1 MGYCLNSSVAPRYL
15 EEAAEIKVQ
24 YKDKEKIKRLS
35 EKYPEATFV
44 LEKLPELSAQ
54 ANWDDLVLL
63 QLFVQNKLILV
74 IPNKYYIDDCRKHNI
89 KFMFKYAIS
98 NWIELNSVVEA
109 GVCQVRLAPPLTHDL
124 EKVRNRL
131 PAEVRIRAVPN
142 VAYDGFFPRK
152 DGVTGSWIRPENI
165 EAYSKY
171 IDIFEFEDCSSPD
184 REQVLYDIYTRGEWP
199 GDLNMLITNLN
210 YPGVNRMLPPD
221 ITEKRMTCG
230 QRCES
235 NKTCYVCYRLLNL
248 ADPDKLGKYVDNQ
261 VPSSI

>member
-1 MGYCLNSSVAPRYL
+1 MGYCLSANLAPRYL
-15 EEAAEIKVQ
+15 EEAAEIKVK
-24 YKDKEKIKRLS
+24 YKDRNKIKKLN
-35 EKYPEATFV
+35 EKYPNAMIILQLPMDKVVDWDELQAFRLFTTNKLTV
-44 LEKLPELSAQ
+44 VVPNKEYAKMAADKKLP
-54 ANWDDLVLL
+54 
-63 QLFVQNKLILV
+63 FI
-74 IPNKYYIDDCRKHNI
+74 YG
-89 KFMFKYAIS
+89 YAVGT
-98 NWIELNSVVEA
+98 WFELNAIVENGA
-109 GVCQVRLAPPLTHDL
+109 CQVRLAPPLTHDL

-131 PAEVRIRAVPN
+131 PENVRIRAVPN
-142 VAYDGFFPRK
+142 MAHDNFFPRK
-152 DGVTGSWIRPENI
+152 DGVTGSWIRPEDI
-165 EAYSKY
+165 KAYSKY
-171 IDIFEFEDCSSPD
+171 IDIFEFEDCSSAE

-261 VPSSI
+261 VPSSV